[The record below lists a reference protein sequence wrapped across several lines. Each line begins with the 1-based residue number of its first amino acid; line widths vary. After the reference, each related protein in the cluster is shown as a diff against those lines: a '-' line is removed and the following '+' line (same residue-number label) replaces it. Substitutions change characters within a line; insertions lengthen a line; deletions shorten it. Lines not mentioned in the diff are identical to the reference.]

1 MVFRDLKC
9 YLVSHP
15 ILSKIE
21 LEEDLYMHLAVF
33 NHAVSAVLLRYQD
46 GIQRSMYYISKM
58 LVDLEIRYL
67 PPEKMALVS
76 VHATRKF
83 PHYFQAHTVWVLIEY
98 PLQLL
103 LRKSDF
109 TERIAK

>member
-46 GIQRSMYYISKM
+46 GI
-58 LVDLEIRYL
+58 
-67 PPEKMALVS
+67 
-76 VHATRKF
+76 
-83 PHYFQAHTVWVLIEY
+83 
-98 PLQLL
+98 
-103 LRKSDF
+103 
-109 TERIAK
+109 